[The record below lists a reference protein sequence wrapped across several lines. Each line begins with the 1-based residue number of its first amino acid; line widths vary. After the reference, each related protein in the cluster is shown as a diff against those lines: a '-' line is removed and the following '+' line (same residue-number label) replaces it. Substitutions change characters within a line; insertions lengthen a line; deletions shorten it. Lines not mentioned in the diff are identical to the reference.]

1 MSSELEILIEF
12 KKHLINF
19 FDELIDQFPDE
30 GDLVVIRLFLSN
42 QIEIKEVMNIFITN
56 ITMNDN
62 LFRNM
67 IKERNEVFFL
77 EHDIFDS
84 LSKQKAGHFKRLW
97 RSGVLDQDDKLVIW
111 KWLDTFVYF
120 ADKYTKCKQ

>member
-97 RSGVLDQDDKLVIW
+97 RSGALDKDDKLVIW

>member
-56 ITMNDN
+56 IN

>member
-19 FDELIDQFPDE
+19 FDELIDQFPNE

-56 ITMNDN
+56 ISMNDN

-97 RSGVLDQDDKLVIW
+97 RSGALDADDKLVIW

>member
-97 RSGVLDQDDKLVIW
+97 RS
-111 KWLDTFVYF
+111 
-120 ADKYTKCKQ
+120 KQ

>member
-19 FDELIDQFPDE
+19 FDELIDQFPNE

-97 RSGVLDQDDKLVIW
+97 RSGVLDTDDKLVIW